1 MRNSLEY
8 RRPFDIFSEMELL
21 NGILLKVVFVWFST
35 LIFPFDKILFMNR
48 LKFSFFVDCLV
59 RIFKTREEYGF
70 L

>member
-1 MRNSLEY
+1 
-8 RRPFDIFSEMELL
+8 MEFL
-21 NGILLKVVFVWFST
+21 NGILLEVVFVWFST

-59 RIFKTREEYGF
+59 RIFKTGEEYGF